1 MSAAPLTDA
10 APCRN
15 ATPPTGAAQS
25 PDANPLLETRRLVV
39 RRGARVTLD
48 ALDLRV
54 PSGCVYALLGG
65 NGAGKTT
72 TLNALLGFVP
82 AAAGQALVD
91 GVDATRDPQAARAR
105 LAYLPE
111 NVALYPYLS
120 GIENLQ
126 YFCTLSGSR
135 IAFGRA
141 CDLLAAAGLPAE
153 AHSQRVAA
161 YSKGMRQKVGLAI
174 AKARQARA
182 MLLDEPTSG
191 LDPAAANEFAR
202 GVLDARDAGMAI
214 LMATHD
220 LFNALQVADRIGIL
234 REGRLVAEFDARGV
248 AHDEL
253 ERIYLEHAR
262 GGPCAVEET
271 ST

>member
-1 MSAAPLTDA
+1 MSAP
-10 APCRN
+10 
-15 ATPPTGAAQS
+15 S
-25 PDANPLLETRRLVV
+25 LLEARRLVV
-39 RRGARVTLD
+39 RRGDRVTLD

-82 AAAGQALVD
+82 AASGQALVD
-91 GVDATRDPQAARAR
+91 GIDASRDPQAARAR
-105 LAYLPE
+105 IAYLPE

-120 GIENLQ
+120 GIENLR
-126 YFCTLSGSR
+126 YFCALAGLR
-135 IAFGRA
+135 IDAARA
-141 CDLLAAAGLPAE
+141 RALLAEAGLAGDAQPR
-153 AHSQRVAA
+153 RVGG

-174 AKARQARA
+174 ARAREARA

-202 GVLDARDAGMAI
+202 SVLAARDAGLAV

-234 REGRLVAEFDARGV
+234 REGRLVAELDARDV

-253 ERIYLEHAR
+253 ERIYLRHAR
-262 GGPCAVEET
+262 GAGEVSP
-271 ST
+271 